1 MEQNFKPIIKQL
13 LIAVFILTSV
23 TVLSFGIRRVRLSA
37 HRADIGESI
46 PSARPSDT
54 EGQHQLDKPLN
65 ADAELD
71 ESYTIDDEQDLQY
84 ADASDW
90 DEQAPSDDYSKEN
103 TDSVKYDKAFSN
115 TKSFKG
121 GYAKSEGKNG
131 LQIISLGDNANIYI
145 TEKGEAWYVS
155 KEADGSTSKMQVQVD
170 GIAGDI
176 TLIGSGYYGKS
187 EGSQGPQRISMS
199 DSEDIY
205 LTEEGETWYV
215 SEQPDGSTAKV
226 QLEEDVI
233 GEIDIVE
240 IDIVDS
246 GENK

>member
-1 MEQNFKPIIKQL
+1 MEQNFKSITKQL
-13 LIAVFILTSV
+13 VIAAFILATV
-23 TVLSFGIRRVRLSA
+23 TVLSFGIRRVRFGA
-37 HRADIGESI
+37 HRADTGEST
-46 PSARPSDT
+46 PSAHLSDT
-54 EGQHQLDKPLN
+54 EDQSQPEQSLN

-71 ESYTIDDEQDLQY
+71 DSYTVDAEPDPQY
-84 ADASDW
+84 TDASDW
-90 DEQAPSDDYSKEN
+90 DEQAPSDDYSEEH
-103 TDSVKYDKAFSN
+103 TDSAKSGKTFSN

-121 GYAKSEGKNG
+121 GYAKSEGKKS
-131 LQIISLGDNANIYI
+131 LQTISLGDNANIYL

-199 DSEDIY
+199 DNADIY
-205 LTEEGETWYV
+205 LTDKGETWYV
-215 SEQPDGSTAKV
+215 SEQADGSTTKV
-226 QLEEDVI
+226 QLEEDI
-233 GEIDIVE
+233 TGE